1 MMEYIGCLNK
11 GDSFEEANDD
21 KARKFYSYQRVEK
34 SYICKE
40 GKPME
45 YQRTACADDTK
56 PIKHLVSLIK
66 DGDSKYKKHQSY
78 VDNCSTVFPM
88 MKDVYNEKFIELNFS
103 QNLSIQLKL
112 EVQSVHF
119 SNKQYAL
126 HCAIGKPFDKR

>member
-1 MMEYIGCLNK
+1 MTL
-11 GDSFEEANDD
+11 SPL
-21 KARKFYSYQRVEK
+21 S
-34 SYICKE
+34 
-40 GKPME
+40 
-45 YQRTACADDTK
+45 
-56 PIKHLVSLIK
+56 IK
-66 DGDSKYKKHQSY
+66 DGGSKYKQHRSY

-126 HCAIGKPFDKR
+126 HCAIGKSFDKR

>member
-1 MMEYIGCLNK
+1 MEYIGCLNK

-21 KARKFYSYQRVEK
+21 KACKFYSYQRVEK

-112 EVQSVHF
+112 EVQSAHF
-119 SNKQYAL
+119 SNKQYVL